1 MSLARSS
8 LVVGLAAVA
17 SRLLGFARD
26 VMIARVLGAG
36 VAADAFLIAFRLPN
50 TARRILNE
58 GGLNAG
64 VVPLYSR
71 IRAEAGPDAAA
82 DFAGLALGAGT
93 LVLLALTGLVEV
105 AAPLVV
111 LLLAGGYADEAEK
124 FALAVFY
131 TRLAFPFVALAGL
144 ASLIGALLN
153 AERHFAAAAVAPV
166 LVNALLIA
174 VLLALGAPDEATA
187 ARQGLWL
194 ALAVSASGAL
204 HLAILAAALYRL
216 PGGFR
221 LARPRL
227 TPDIRRLG
235 RLVLPAA
242 AASGATQLAVLVA
255 TAVASQEASA
265 VSWLYYAD
273 RVAQLPLSLIG
284 VAIGTVFLSEV
295 STRLAAGDTAGAARA
310 QSRALEGALAL
321 ALPAAV
327 ALVVLGG
334 PISSILF
341 ERGAFGA
348 GDAAGTAAL
357 LAMLALGLPAAAAAK
372 VLAQPFFA
380 REALAVPLGAGV
392 VALVVT
398 GLAAMTLQ
406 RLIGVAGIG
415 LGLTLGLVVHAG
427 VLQVASRRS
436 FGFRHSAGTRRR
448 ILLLLLSALIMGL
461 AVGLAEH
468 LFQSW
473 LAAETFLARAGTLAL
488 ICAGGV
494 LVFGS
499 SAFLLGAVDPRLWRT
514 PA

>member
-71 IRAEAGPDAAA
+71 IRAERGASAAEA
-82 DFAGLALGAGT
+82 FAGQALGAGT
-93 LVLLALTGLVEV
+93 LLLLTVTGLVEL

-111 LLLAGGYADEAEK
+111 LLLAGGYAEEAEK

-144 ASLIGALLN
+144 ASLVGALLN
-153 AERHFAAAAVAPV
+153 AEKRFTAAAVAPV
-166 LVNALLIA
+166 LVNALLII
-174 VLLALGAPDEATA
+174 VLLMLGTPDEAAA
-187 ARQGLWL
+187 ARQGAWL
-194 ALAVSASGAL
+194 ALAVAGSGLL
-204 HLAILAAALYRL
+204 HLVIVAEAMLRT

-221 LARPRL
+221 FVAPRL

-235 RLVLPAA
+235 RRALPAA

-273 RVAQLPLSLIG
+273 RLAQLPLSLIG
-284 VAIGTVFLSEV
+284 VAVGTVFLSEV
-295 STRLAAGDTAGAARA
+295 AARLAAGDAAGAAKV
-310 QSRALEGALAL
+310 QNLALEGALAL

-327 ALVVLGG
+327 ALIILAR

-341 ERGAFGA
+341 ERGAFTA
-348 GDAAGTAAL
+348 EDTAGTAAL
-357 LAMLALGLPAAAAAK
+357 LAMLALSLPPAAAAK

-380 REALAVPLGAGV
+380 REALTAPLVAGLI
-392 VALVVT
+392 ALLVT
-398 GLAAMTLQ
+398 GAAATILQ
-406 RLIGVAGIG
+406 QLIGVAGIG
-415 LGLTLGLVVHAG
+415 LGLTLGLSVHAG
-427 VLQVASRRS
+427 VLLVASRRA
-436 FGFRHSAGTRRR
+436 FGLRDADGTRRR
-448 ILLLLLSALIMGL
+448 LALLLLAALVMGA
-461 AVGLAEH
+461 AV
-468 LFQSW
+468 W
-473 LAAETFLARAGTLAL
+473 LAARLLAPWLGAEALLIRAGALTLL
-488 ICAGGV
+488 CIGGV
-494 LVFGS
+494 IVYG
-499 SAFLLGAVDPRLWRT
+499 AAAWLLGAIDPRLWRK

>member
-8 LVVGLAAVA
+8 LIVGLAAVA

-71 IRAEAGPDAAA
+71 IRAERGPAAA
-82 DFAGLALGAGT
+82 GDFAGQALGAGA
-93 LVLLALTGLVEV
+93 LVLLAVTGLVEV

-111 LLLAGGYADEAEK
+111 LLLAGGYAAEAEK

-153 AERHFAAAAVAPV
+153 AERRFTAAAVAPV
-166 LVNALLIA
+166 LVNALLII
-174 VLLALGAPDEATA
+174 VLLMLGTPDEAAA

-194 ALAVSASGAL
+194 ALAVTASGLL
-204 HLAILAAALYRL
+204 HLAIVAAALLRS
-216 PGGFR
+216 PGDFR

-227 TPDIRRLG
+227 SPEIRRLG

-242 AASGATQLAVLVA
+242 AASGATPLAVLVA

-295 STRLAAGDTAGAARA
+295 AARLAAGDQAGAAKA
-310 QSRALEGALAL
+310 QNRALEGALAL

-327 ALVVLGG
+327 ALVVLAR

-348 GDAAGTAAL
+348 EDAASTAAL
-357 LAMLALGLPAAAAAK
+357 LAMLALGLPAAAVAK

-380 REALAVPLGAGV
+380 REALTVPLVAGV
-392 VALVVT
+392 AALVVT
-398 GLAAMTLQ
+398 GLAAMGLQ
-406 RLIGVAGIG
+406 RLIGVAGIA
-415 LGLTLGLVVHAG
+415 LGLTIGLVVHAG

-436 FGFRHSAGTRRR
+436 FGFRHGEGTRRR
-448 ILLLLLSALIMGL
+448 LVLLLVAALVMGL
-461 AVGLAEH
+461 AV
-468 LFQSW
+468 W
-473 LAAETFLARAGTLAL
+473 LAARLLAPLLAAEALLARAGALAL
-488 ICAGGV
+488 ICLGGAIV
-494 LVFGS
+494 Y
-499 SAFLLGAVDPRLWRT
+499 GAAAWLIGAIDPRLWRK